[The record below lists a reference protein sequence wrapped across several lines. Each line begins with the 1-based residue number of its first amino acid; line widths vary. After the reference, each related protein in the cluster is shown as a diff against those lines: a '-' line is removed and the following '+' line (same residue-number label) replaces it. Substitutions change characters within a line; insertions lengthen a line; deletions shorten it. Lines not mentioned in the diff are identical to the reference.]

1 MKEYINIMENKFFNT
16 PSPAFSEFRS
26 LMDIW
31 DRHCLFENEEK
42 NINDLLDR
50 NQMILFFTKDGNLYG
65 APEESRIV
73 FARLKSGDEDEDA
86 GFKDEAQFLGINLLK
101 ALMGD
106 PEESTQTV
114 FKEKDIPHIH
124 VCDRDKAVKTILNY
138 KPKKDKK

>member
-1 MKEYINIMENKFFNT
+1 MENKFFNT
-16 PSPAFSEFRS
+16 PSPAFSEFRY

>member
-1 MKEYINIMENKFFNT
+1 MENKFFNT

-31 DRHCLFENEEK
+31 DRHCLLEHEEK
-42 NINDLLDR
+42 NIHDLLDK
-50 NQMILFFTKDGNLYG
+50 NQMILFFKKDGDLYG

-73 FARLKSGDEDEDA
+73 FARLKNGDEDEDA

-101 ALMGD
+101 ALIGD
-106 PEESTQTV
+106 PEESTETV
-114 FKEKDIPHIH
+114 FKQKDIPHIQ
-124 VCDRDKAVKTILNY
+124 VCDRDHAVKTILNH